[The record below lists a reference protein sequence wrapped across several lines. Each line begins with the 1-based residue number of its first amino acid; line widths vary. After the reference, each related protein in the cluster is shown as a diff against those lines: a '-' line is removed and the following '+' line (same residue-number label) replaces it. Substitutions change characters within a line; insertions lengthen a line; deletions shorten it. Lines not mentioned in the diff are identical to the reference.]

1 MPHSDHSTK
10 KEPGKKL
17 TRRAEQAMDRD
28 CIVPLGIGGRVWG
41 IAAVVGVD

>member
-1 MPHSDHSTK
+1 VPHRDHSTK

-28 CIVPLGIGGRVWG
+28 CIVPLAIGGRVWG